1 MLFASQET
9 NEALLMSG
17 REVLL
22 LGLRGKV
29 GDAAHLLT
37 RIRDLGG
44 RLRVAE
50 AILLV
55 GSLVLD
61 LTTHLVPIG
70 HP

>member
-1 MLFASQET
+1 LLFASKET

-22 LGLRGKV
+22 LRLRGKV

-50 AILLV
+50 VILLV
-55 GSLVLD
+55 G
-61 LTTHLVPIG
+61 
-70 HP
+70 